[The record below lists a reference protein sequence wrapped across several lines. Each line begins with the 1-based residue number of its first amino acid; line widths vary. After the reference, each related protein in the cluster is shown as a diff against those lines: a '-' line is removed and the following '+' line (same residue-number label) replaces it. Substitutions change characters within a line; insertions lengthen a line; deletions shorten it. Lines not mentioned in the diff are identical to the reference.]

1 MYTTQADAY
10 AMGITM
16 LVCLTG
22 KEAVHAMRT
31 CNEMLETPSRAFEY
45 ADARAEWPSHDTSTR
60 LAQVIQ
66 GIVSGERPT
75 QRTPFDQAVAEID
88 ELADELRLT
97 EERRSAASAAI
108 GPRVAKECRI
118 CMAAPRGVRF
128 ACGHLVCCEACVDDL
143 LATEFQR
150 VPQNRCPTCRSR
162 IVVLQRGWPAL
173 AFEATYVPQ
182 DVPPPPPLE
191 PPRYR
196 LEDSALFCPGERRGV
211 IFRDPG
217 LTGLH
222 IGIVRQLPGRTVIS
236 GVTLGSPADE
246 LGVFPGSELIA
257 INGQPVYGLPR
268 WSILD
273 MCIGRPLAM
282 TIVLPA
288 SASSGS
294 APASSL
300 ASVSTPSPS
309 RSASTPGRGTTSAR
323 LGGQPVPED
332 LPIMPVVTRSPASPW
347 RRAVVQLKTLSP
359 PFRWSSR

>member
-75 QRTPFDQAVAEID
+75 QRTPFDQAVAEIE

-196 LEDSALFCPGERRGV
+196 LEDSALFCPGERRGIV
-211 IFRDPG
+211 FRDPG

-257 INGQPVYGLPR
+257 INGQPVYGLAR

-288 SASSGS
+288 SASLGS
-294 APASSL
+294 AL
-300 ASVSTPSPS
+300 ASASTQSPS
-309 RSASTPGRGTTSAR
+309 RSASTPGGDATSTR
-323 LGGQPVPED
+323 VGGQPVLE
-332 LPIMPVVTRSPASPW
+332 LPIMQVVTRSPASLW
-347 RRAVVQLKTLSP
+347 RRAVVQLKALSP
-359 PFRWSSR
+359 PFRWSSK